1 MSIVWLESFVYD
13 YSQTNIFIFESLN
26 VVIYLNLISI
36 ISFMIFCFLYKL
48 DKLMQKPPSN
58 IN

>member
-13 YSQTNIFIFESLN
+13 YTETNIFIFESLN

-36 ISFMIFCFLYKL
+36 ISFMVFCFLYKL
-48 DKLMQKPPSN
+48 DSYMQKPPSK
-58 IN
+58 